1 MRLTRVCGIL
11 LFVCTCSIVLTS
23 SKNII
28 TAFPPVQW
36 MITALDVI
44 RGVQK
49 VWKIVEMTINEDGPM
64 SPFIDQ
70 TERKIFRKMDL
81 IYRKLDII
89 TDSTDA
95 VGTQTI
101 TTILRTLPDRIKL
114 ELRVNDLLDYMTR
127 IGVFYRNMRY
137 YANTDDLERHTL
149 EDFAHNVI
157 SHDGG
162 SVRSLLERVHA
173 FVASNDKGLTNT
185 GILHL
190 LSHAAQEIEG
200 DMRCNTKQ
208 SPQQVLF
215 NLYKS
220 IALTE
225 LKGYMMMQFSYMLLK
240 LYNKGNF
247 TKEASIMKE
256 RYAERTTAAIQSVK
270 EAMAD
275 ASREFWRCDPQK
287 HVLNESYIEI
297 TNLLQG
303 YVQNEVDLNPEGTC
317 RENCAYYSYTKSHS
331 CYQNLYCQQ
340 QRRCNGRIIDCQF
353 IDSDAWVCP
362 ADVKSG
368 RRYEYI
374 EYENGRTLGRKQ
386 GCPKGPVKVD
396 SWWRWLFWHCSY
408 CFCLCDEESVYSD
421 RYINMRSAI
430 ADVVNN
436 RVVTGLRFVKNN
448 RIIHLQIQEGKLLPG
463 GEIDVT
469 TIHWVPVENYR
480 ITDKN
485 TFNGQDYHT
494 LTSTEREI
502 DLDDLIADDGHV
514 LTGVRFKKV
523 GQHLNFEIY
532 ITPFNF
538 SSGQLIDPLHMSVWK
553 DNLISSRKVLNM
565 EKMDVPIRSPLP
577 SVPDSKSQQ
586 VLQFTHTDMDRD
598 ASQTTVP
605 FIDAQPVELMIPV
618 PLAGAGIYH
627 KGRPHFGGF
636 IAPKIITY
644 DYSKHLQAGFPE
656 DAEKVH

>member
-1 MRLTRVCGIL
+1 MKLIIIIYFFMTILFSIPVPCRQEIVTTVMSILSVTATTAKVVSDLWTEVINNPNATNAVQDIASSIGEVKEAIVMKQMAELYRLVGKIQETNEVN
-11 LFVCTCSIVLTS
+11 FESISLSLKSVPNYLKLEIRLSQLATYTDLIDGLNEHMKNYAEGRGEFEKFTLENFANQVVSHNGDSVL
-23 SKNII
+23 N
-28 TAFPPVQW
+28 
-36 MITALDVI
+36 
-44 RGVQK
+44 
-49 VWKIVEMTINEDGPM
+49 IVERINRLVFRNRNDDGL
-64 SPFIDQ
+64 
-70 TERKIFRKMDL
+70 FRLVEK
-81 IYRKLDII
+81 
-89 TDSTDA
+89 
-95 VGTQTI
+95 
-101 TTILRTLPDRIKL
+101 
-114 ELRVNDLLDYMTR
+114 
-127 IGVFYRNMRY
+127 
-137 YANTDDLERHTL
+137 
-149 EDFAHNVI
+149 
-157 SHDGG
+157 
-162 SVRSLLERVHA
+162 SL
-173 FVASNDKGLTNT
+173 K
-185 GILHL
+185 
-190 LSHAAQEIEG
+190 EIEG

>member
-1 MRLTRVCGIL
+1 MSLALLLVQMT
-11 LFVCTCSIVLTS
+11 LFVSLLSFNSIEGRRKEPALSKLDKMRHDFLELEEKLWYDLDSRIGNEVKFPEVDLITKFEAFDVGQIQKEMVQDISEGLQESLASVWIWQMTNMELKTIRSQYESFRRFQRLQTAINRIPSPQQAWLDLVQTFMNSSNSIVDS
-23 SKNII
+23 QENIAIYISKDNL
-28 TAFPPVQW
+28 FKEC
-36 MITALDVI
+36 L
-44 RGVQK
+44 K
-49 VWKIVEMTINEDGPM
+49 
-64 SPFIDQ
+64 
-70 TERKIFRKMDL
+70 
-81 IYRKLDII
+81 
-89 TDSTDA
+89 
-95 VGTQTI
+95 
-101 TTILRTLPDRIKL
+101 
-114 ELRVNDLLDYMTR
+114 
-127 IGVFYRNMRY
+127 
-137 YANTDDLERHTL
+137 
-149 EDFAHNVI
+149 
-157 SHDGG
+157 
-162 SVRSLLERVHA
+162 
-173 FVASNDKGLTNT
+173 
-185 GILHL
+185 
-190 LSHAAQEIEG
+190 EIEG